1 MQRFYSPGRGWL
13 LARLVAAVLIAGPAW
28 AVDSTGL
35 IPIPDMQPG
44 ETYEG
49 RPAGLYLNELNYL
62 VGRPL
67 AERLHAAQ
75 RIRPRAADGSLNP
88 DGRIVLLTVG
98 MSNTSQESNAFASR
112 LNLFV
117 DRNAALRFVN
127 GAQGG
132 QTALIISD
140 PSASFWTVIDQR
152 LAAAGVTPQQV
163 QAVWFKEANAQPA
176 GPVNP
181 VVDTLREQFETILQ
195 ILRSRY
201 PNLQIV
207 YSSSRTYG
215 GYATTALNPEPYAY
229 ASGFAV
235 QDLVA
240 DQIRGD
246 DPGLTTGESGLT
258 PYVQWGAYLWADGLA
273 GREDG
278 LIWVRDDFQA
288 DGTHPSPQGQAK
300 VADLLLAHFSSD
312 WTARLWFL
320 RPQLQ
325 TLVGDL
331 NGDRLVSLSDVGPFV
346 LALTDPAAYAVAFPS
361 IDASDIGD
369 LNADGALTVADIGP
383 FVALLTNY

>member
-1 MQRFYSPGRGWL
+1 MQRFYSSRRGWL
-13 LARLVAAVLIAGPAW
+13 PARLVAGVLVAGPVW
-28 AVDSTGL
+28 AIDSTGL

-49 RPAGLYLNELNYL
+49 RPAGLYPDELNHL

-88 DGRIVLLTVG
+88 DGRIVLLSVG
-98 MSNTSQESNAFASR
+98 MSNTSQESNAFNQL
-112 LNLFV
+112 LNQFAN
-117 DRNAALRFVN
+117 RNPALRFVN

-132 QTALIISD
+132 QTAAIISN
-140 PSASFWTVIDQR
+140 PGANFWTVIEQR
-152 LAAAGVTPQQV
+152 LAAAGVTAQQV
-163 QAVWFKEANAQPA
+163 QAVWFKEANAQPS

-181 VVDTLREQFETILQ
+181 VIDTLREQFESILQ
-195 ILRSRY
+195 IMRSRY

-229 ASGFAV
+229 AGGFAV

-246 DPGLTTGESGLT
+246 DPGLTTGDSGLT
-258 PYVQWGAYLWADGLA
+258 PYAQWGAYLWADGLA

-278 LIWVRDDFQA
+278 LVWIRDDFQK
-288 DGTHPSPQGQAK
+288 DGTHPSAAGQAK
-300 VADLLLAHFSSD
+300 VADLLLAHFSAD

-331 NGDRLVSLSDVGPFV
+331 NGDRVVSVSDVGPFV
-346 LALTDPAAYAVAFPS
+346 LALTDPAAYALAFPG